1 MLDPVLVDEP
11 LEGIDRLLL
20 FALGERRVDDRRIEH
35 LARRVDDGHLA
46 AVRVAGVEPHCDKAF
61 HGRLHE
67 KRPEVEGKVVNRR
80 LVCRVGQHRPELAL
94 HAGRKKPVVAVF
106 GRRSQKCHRR
116 RAGLYDA
123 SLNQLHRF
131 HPVQIQRDLQI
142 ALLLAP
148 VEGQHL
154 MALELRDGLMEVVI
168 KPVNGVLVLLR
179 GLTLAQGA
187 FLHPRAQ
194 ALAKLRVV
202 GNPLGDDVARAGK
215 RIFDRLHTQIGI

>member
-20 FALGERRVDDRRIEH
+20 FALGKRRVDDRGIEH
-35 LARRVDDGHLA
+35 LPRRVDDSHLA
-46 AVRVAGVEPHCDKAF
+46 AVRVAGVQPHRDKAL

-67 KRPEVEGKVVNRR
+67 KRPEVERKVVNRR

-94 HAGRKKPVVAVF
+94 HAGRKKPVVAVL
-106 GRRSQKCHRR
+106 RRRGQKRHRR

-142 ALLLAP
+142 ALLLAA
-148 VEGQHL
+148 VEREYL
-154 MALELRDGLMEVVI
+154 MALE
-168 KPVNGVLVLLR
+168 
-179 GLTLAQGA
+179 
-187 FLHPRAQ
+187 F
-194 ALAKLRVV
+194 
-202 GNPLGDDVARAGK
+202 
-215 RIFDRLHTQIGI
+215 

>member
-11 LEGIDRLLL
+11 LKGIDCLLL
-20 FALGERRVDDRRIEH
+20 FALGKRRVDDRGIEH
-35 LARRVDDGHLA
+35 LARRVDDSHLA
-46 AVRVAGVEPHCDKAF
+46 AVRVAGVQPHRDKAL

-67 KRPEVEGKVVNRR
+67 KRPEVQREIMNGR

-94 HAGRKKPVVAVF
+94 HAGRKKPVVAVL
-106 GRRSQKCHRR
+106 RRRGQKRHRR

-123 SLNQLHRF
+123 LSDQLHRF

-154 MALELRDGLMEVVI
+154 MALELRDGLMETII
-168 KPVNGVLVLLR
+168 KPVNGVFVFLR
-179 GLTLAQGA
+179 GLTLAQSA

-202 GNPLGDDVARAGK
+202 CDPLGDDVARAGK
-215 RIFDRLHTQIGI
+215 RVFDCLHDQVGI

>member
-1 MLDPVLVDEP
+1 MLHAVLVDEP

-20 FALGERRVDDRRIEH
+20 FALGKRRVDDRRIEH

-46 AVRVAGVEPHCDKAF
+46 AVRVAGVEPHRDKAF

-67 KRPEVEGKVVNRR
+67 KRPEVERKVVNGR

-94 HAGRKKPVVAVF
+94 HAGRKKPVVAVLR
-106 GRRSQKCHRR
+106 RRSQKCHRR

-154 MALELRDGLMEVVI
+154 MALELRDGLMEIII
-168 KPVNGVLVLLR
+168 KPVNGVFVLLR
-179 GLTLAQGA
+179 GFAFAQGA

-202 GNPLGDDVARAGK
+202 
-215 RIFDRLHTQIGI
+215 